1 MRSKRVL
8 IADDD
13 PSIRRLLMT
22 LVKREGIELD
32 SAEDGVE
39 AIEKLEKNDYG
50 LILLDLMMPRI
61 NGFGVIDYLR
71 DHSRPQKP
79 IVFIISAYADH
90 TYRTTDATIVSGVL
104 HKPFDVDEVGTLI
117 RLIVKGGDDAV
128 AAALRNSKT
137 WSIREFVEASEGL
150 LRKSSNDS

>member
-1 MRSKRVL
+1 
-8 IADDD
+8 
-13 PSIRRLLMT
+13 MT

-32 SAEDGVE
+32 AAEDGVE
-39 AIEKLEKNDYG
+39 AIEKLGQNEYG

-71 DHSRPQKP
+71 DHPREQKP

-90 TYRTTDATIVSGVL
+90 MYRTTDAAIVSGVL

-117 RLIVKGGDDAV
+117 RHIVRGGDDAV
-128 AAALRNSKT
+128 AAALRNSK
-137 WSIREFVEASEGL
+137 IRAIRDFVEASE
-150 LRKSSNDS
+150 RPRQDAINHS